1 MQTQPP
7 NNNKLTT
14 QLEKLAYRLEAIR
27 LADYVELL
35 EKPRKLIFAN
45 FIAGISR
52 GLGFAVGTT
61 IVFAIVVELLRR
73 IILINI
79 PLINEYLIDII
90 QLIDLKK

>member
-7 NNNKLTT
+7 NNKEFTN

-27 LADYVELL
+27 LADYLELL

-52 GLGFAVGTT
+52 GLGFAIGTT
-61 IVFAIVVELLRR
+61 IVFALVVEFLRR

-90 QLIDLKK
+90 RLIDLRK